1 MRSLSRP
8 RFVLDGFTWVM
19 IVAILALAVAVV
31 MAAFFARD
39 F

>member
-1 MRSLSRP
+1 MRTVSRP
-8 RFVLDGFTWVM
+8 RFVLDGFAWVM

-31 MAAFFARD
+31 MAAFFARG

>member
-8 RFVLDGFTWVM
+8 RFVLDGFAWVM

>member
-1 MRSLSRP
+1 MRTVSRP
-8 RFVLDGFTWVM
+8 RFVLDGFAWVM

-31 MAAFFARD
+31 MAAFFAGG